1 MKTDKPRVGMAIIVK
16 NEGPYLIEWLAH
28 HRLMGFDH
36 FYVVNND
43 SSDNTW
49 PLLQALSQTLPIT
62 CFSYASTPGIGP
74 QLPVYEE
81 IVRRHGHEVEWM
93 AFMDADE
100 FLWPSHHPD
109 TVSDLL
115 QATSHAH
122 PDVGALAL
130 NWATYGSSM
139 KVAEESGLV
148 TERFLHH
155 APQQHHLNH
164 HFKSIIRMEAFAGFV
179 CPHSCQLKPGY
190 RYLHTDGTEK
200 RDYYSAGQ
208 RNPSQSGD
216 VCWARFRINHYVIK
230 SYAEYVHRKASR
242 GRAYPECGPLDD
254 PFFLGHDNND
264 VRSHPCAQHIVELKA
279 RCQDLAGRIGTYG
292 VQFNVGRDY
301 TQGSGSAVRTLVDLA
316 TIELIGKWA
325 RVPYWQC
332 LTLEQNHPDFQRQ
345 LRDWF
350 DEGSPAVRTQ
360 IITRSLVSRGYL
372 APVAQTLPDNDP
384 ALRKA
389 LARFQADNGMVVT
402 GVVDFATY
410 ERALRHFVGLSA
422 DGTLARI
429 GWAST
434 HAEPVPHI
442 AASPATPDAAV
453 HAVSTNPGDAKYG
466 DPPPTRSI
474 NLQIENVLLERTAF
488 EVGEQVFLSATVS
501 RASYLQCFLA
511 DATGTVIRLLPNQAN
526 TTGWVS
532 ANQAIRIP
540 DWMSPNPGF
549 IMDAASPGTEGVA
562 CFATDEDSTP
572 RLPEALRGPPL
583 KPIPNYR
590 ALERLNE
597 AFATAWGSEGY
608 TGNAVY
614 WQVVPRRA
622 LPAAA
627 TAPAQPASR
636 K

>member
-28 HRLMGFDH
+28 HSLMGFDH

-62 CFSYASTPGIGP
+62 CFSYATTPGIGP

-115 QATSHAH
+115 QATLHAN

-208 RNPSQSGD
+208 RNPSLSGD
-216 VCWARFRINHYVIK
+216 VCWTRFRINHYVIK
-230 SYAEYVHRKASR
+230 SYAEYVRRKASR

-254 PFFLGHDNND
+254 QFFLGHDNNE
-264 VRSHPCAQHIVELKA
+264 VPSYPCTQHIVELKA
-279 RCQDLAGRIGTYG
+279 RCQDLAERIGLA
-292 VQFNVGRDY
+292 DP
-301 TQGSGSAVRTLVDLA
+301 SGLLSKDSA
-316 TIELIGKWA
+316 
-325 RVPYWQC
+325 
-332 LTLEQNHPDFQRQ
+332 
-345 LRDWF
+345 
-350 DEGSPAVRTQ
+350 
-360 IITRSLVSRGYL
+360 
-372 APVAQTLPDNDP
+372 APP
-384 ALRKA
+384 
-389 LARFQADNGMVVT
+389 
-402 GVVDFATY
+402 
-410 ERALRHFVGLSA
+410 
-422 DGTLARI
+422 
-429 GWAST
+429 
-434 HAEPVPHI
+434 
-442 AASPATPDAAV
+442 AASIAIHLPVVGHVEA
-453 HAVSTNPGDAKYG
+453 
-466 DPPPTRSI
+466 
-474 NLQIENVLLERTAF
+474 LE
-488 EVGEQVFLSATVS
+488 EQAGFIT
-501 RASYLQCFLA
+501 
-511 DATGTVIRLLPNQAN
+511 I
-526 TTGWVS
+526 TGWVLLWKTRP
-532 ANQAIRIP
+532 AAGFVVTIQHQAVPIEAWQATERPDIQHHYPNAPLRNGFEIRIRKPNLGSAQGIAVSALTP
-540 DWMSPNPGF
+540 DGHVTQTIPSG
-549 IMDAASPGTEGVA
+549 ASVDT
-562 CFATDEDSTP
+562 
-572 RLPEALRGPPL
+572 LR
-583 KPIPNYR
+583 
-590 ALERLNE
+590 
-597 AFATAWGSEGY
+597 
-608 TGNAVY
+608 
-614 WQVVPRRA
+614 
-622 LPAAA
+622 
-627 TAPAQPASR
+627 
-636 K
+636 